1 MLSDSGRPQLPTRIE
16 DYQIGAVIGRGGFA
30 VVHQAVSK
38 HRNSYGA
45 DVAIKMIDKDV
56 ISRSNLTS
64 RVQTELSIH
73 SALSHPSILQL
84 HTFFESQTHVYLV
97 TELCPHGELYRYI
110 QQRKGACLSEAEAR
124 TVMDEIVQGV
134 LYLHSQGIIHRDLKL
149 SNVLLTKDYHMKIA
163 DFGLAAKLHT
173 MEGEQKTMCGTPNYI
188 SPEIVSRQPYGLSS
202 DLWSLGCM
210 LVTIL
215 TGKPPFDSQA
225 VKSTLDKVSR
235 AEYHLPDSISADARD
250 LIGKLLMK
258 DPKKRLTLRD
268 ILAHRWF
275 SYPKLPLQI
284 DRPES
289 ASSSRSTKEIR
300 NDALQQNRFNVM
312 APRNAEGNFQQQQHQ
327 QQSKPV
333 SARGSSFI
341 ASAQPAAI
349 LSQTAV
355 HHNDLKT
362 ISSNL
367 VGHDSDQ
374 KKTSTPPF
382 NTRQSFKTDSA
393 VTNAS
398 ETHLQFSTI
407 RLKAIQQKTKHG
419 LVSILDDGNVTLD
432 LDREKYLV
440 VISGDSSLIQLC
452 DRSNRSPIQTY
463 SSATY
468 AQQVALPATLS
479 KLLNYASRFVHLV
492 ASKTPKIIFYS
503 PQAKCLLMENGDFEM
518 VFYNGAKVAYRGG
531 KTGRHVVV
539 FKSASGDASTKGT
552 LNPAVEQREFDLSDG
567 TVQIPAHL
575 AVVFKHMQ
583 ECLRQCLDIE
593 EQSVEGGA
601 SGIVF
606 PLILKSS
613 NISNAGG
620 SATAPGQAG
629 YAAVSSKGHSP
640 IPSVHASVVS
650 STVPSVRSG
659 FPTNQAEAIRAKSRS
674 SITIGA
680 ASTLYTPE
688 PKSKYA
694 ETAVSTLTRVHGP
707 PQTTPSLRATPSVAQ
722 SSTLAGTGSKR
733 VVGAEGGRLNST
745 SFSDPAFLDG
755 VGWCS
760 RDGEGRFNMLFNDGV
775 QMIVDSRDQ
784 NLVWTNVANGM
795 QDERFKISAALPQ
808 HIKAKLS
815 HFPTFMTIFRKR
827 GK

>member
-1 MLSDSGRPQLPTRIE
+1 MLSDSASRLQLPTRIE

-56 ISRSNLTS
+56 ISRSNLTN

-84 HTFFESQTHVYLV
+84 HTFFESPTHVYLV

-289 ASSSRSTKEIR
+289 ASSSRSTEEIR
-300 NDALQQNRFNVM
+300 NDYLQQNRFNVL
-312 APRNAEGNFQQQQHQ
+312 APRTVEGKFQQQQT
-327 QQSKPV
+327 KPV
-333 SARGSSFI
+333 SARGSSFT
-341 ASAQPAAI
+341 ASTQPP
-349 LSQTAV
+349 AV
-355 HHNDLKT
+355 LTQISALRNDLKT
-362 ISSNL
+362 ISSSS
-367 VGHDSDQ
+367 VGHDSDPA
-374 KKTSTPPF
+374 KPSAAAF
-382 NTRQSFKTDSA
+382 NTRQSFNSGNTTA
-393 VTNAS
+393 NAS
-398 ETHLQFSTI
+398 ENSLQFSTI

-432 LDREKYLV
+432 LDREKHLV

-452 DRSNRSPIQTY
+452 DRSNRSLIQTY

-468 AQQVALPATLS
+468 TQQAALPATLL

-518 VFYNGAKVAYRGG
+518 VFYNGTKVAYRGG
-531 KTGRHVVV
+531 KTGRNVVV
-539 FKSASGDASTKGT
+539 FKSPGGDAGTKGT
-552 LNPAVEQREFDLSDG
+552 VEPREFDLSDG
-567 TVQIPAHL
+567 TVQIPADL

-613 NISNAGG
+613 NISNPGG
-620 SATAPGQAG
+620 SANTAGRAG
-629 YAAVSSKGHSP
+629 YSAVSSKGHSP

-650 STVPSVRSG
+650 STVPTVRSG

-674 SITIGA
+674 SITIGT

-694 ETAVSTLTRVHGP
+694 ETTVSTSTRVHGP
-707 PQTTPSLRATPSVAQ
+707 PQTTPSLRATPSVAP

-733 VVGAEGGRLNST
+733 VVGGDGGRSSSS

-775 QMIVDSRDQ
+775 HMIVDSRDQ
-784 NLVWTNVANGM
+784 NLVWTDVANGM
-795 QDERFKISAALPQ
+795 RDERFKISAALPQ